1 MTTPVDHASLITAVA
16 ETTNRFDLTSQIP
29 TFIRMAEMGFN
40 RELRTPEMIQRSTA
54 DISAERSPLPSGFLE
69 MHSLT
74 WLSPPYGGAME
85 YCSPE
90 DFKQSEYE
98 NLTGE
103 VRKFSVIGTELVV
116 IPTPS
121 PSATLEMIYYK
132 EIPALSLG
140 ANWLITKWPDLYLY
154 ATLLQTGPYLIDD
167 DRLAMWAQIAGSI
180 LDSINKAA
188 ERALRPRTKLN
199 ARPRKAYG
207 G

>member
-1 MTTPVDHASLITAVA
+1 MTLPVDYASLQTAVL
-16 ETTNRFDLTSQIP
+16 ETTNRFDLSAQVP

-54 DISAERSPLPSGFLE
+54 DITTERSPLPSGFLE

-85 YCSPE
+85 YVSPE
-90 DFKQSEYE
+90 EFKQREYE
-98 NLTGE
+98 NLTGQT
-103 VRKFSVIGTELVV
+103 RIFSIIGTELVV
-116 IPTPS
+116 APTPA
-121 PSATLEMIYYK
+121 PSATLEMIWFK

-140 ANWLITKWPDLYLY
+140 ANWLITKYPDLYLY
-154 ATLLQTGPYLIDD
+154 ATLLQTAPYLIDD
-167 DRLAMWAQIAGSI
+167 ERIPLWSQIAGSI
-180 LDSINKAA
+180 QDSVMRAA